1 MSVPNAGDPGPE
13 QPERPDAEGGT
24 SRWHP
29 VGARAAR
36 PDSKSGKH
44 EVDLTGDRTDL
55 PAEVTTALAPLVQR
69 PGRSAVLL
77 DFDGTLS
84 PIVDVPADARPLE
97 GAIDVLAVLARRFA
111 VVAVVSGRPV
121 DFLAPFVPDGVVVSG
136 LYGLEVLRGGR
147 RTDHPG
153 AAPWRA
159 VVDEVARR
167 SVADGP
173 AGMVVESK
181 GLSLTLHY
189 RTRPDVE
196 HAVTGWASA
205 QATRSGLVVR
215 PARMSVEL
223 HPPIAA
229 DKGSAVDDLAYGV
242 ESVGFVGDDR
252 GDLPAFDAL
261 DRLEER
267 GIAAVRVAVASDEVP
282 GELVDR
288 ADLVVDGP
296 SAVLDMLR
304 YLAAD
309 PA

>member
-1 MSVPNAGDPGPE
+1 MTADRAG
-13 QPERPDAEGGT
+13 
-24 SRWHP
+24 
-29 VGARAAR
+29 V
-36 PDSKSGKH
+36 
-44 EVDLTGDRTDL
+44 
-55 PAEVTTALAPLVQR
+55 PAEATTVLAPLLQR

-84 PIVDVPADARPLE
+84 PIVDVPAAARPLE
-97 GAIDVLAVLARRFA
+97 GAIAVLAVLARRFA
-111 VVAVVSGRPV
+111 VVGVVSGRPI
-121 DFLAPFVPDGVVVSG
+121 DFLAPFLPDGVVVSG

-167 SVADGP
+167 SVTDGP

-189 RTRPDVE
+189 RTRPDLQ
-196 HAVTGWASA
+196 HAVAGWASA
-205 QATRSGLVVR
+205 QAARSGLVVR

-229 DKGSAVDDLAYGV
+229 DKGSAVDDLVHGV
-242 ESVGFVGDDR
+242 ESVGYVGDDR

-267 GIAAVRVAVASDEVP
+267 GTAAVRVAVASDEVP

-296 SAVLDMLR
+296 SAVLDLLR
-304 YLAAD
+304 YLAD

>member
-1 MSVPNAGDPGPE
+1 MGVRDAANPRA
-13 QPERPDAEGGT
+13 ERPDARGDT
-24 SRWHP
+24 SGSQP

-36 PDSKSGKH
+36 PEAKSNKH
-44 EVDLTGDRTDL
+44 EAGLTADHTGL
-55 PAEVTTALAPLVQR
+55 SAEATTALAPLLQS

-77 DFDGTLS
+77 DFDGTLA
-84 PIVDVPADARPLE
+84 PIVDAPADAHPIE
-97 GAIDVLAVLARRFA
+97 GAMDVLAVLARRVA

-121 DFLAPFVPDGVVVSG
+121 EFLAPFVPDRVVVAG
-136 LYGLEVLRGGR
+136 LYGLEVLRDGR

-167 SVADGP
+167 SVTDGP

-189 RTRPDVE
+189 RTRHDLE
-196 HAVTGWASA
+196 HAVAGWASA
-205 QATRSGLVVR
+205 QAARSGLVVR

-229 DKGSAVDDLAYGV
+229 DKGSAVDDLVHGV
-242 ESVGFVGDDR
+242 ESVCFVGDDR

-261 DRLEER
+261 DRLETR
-267 GIAAVRVAVASDEVP
+267 GVAAVRVAVASDEVP

-296 SAVLDMLR
+296 SAVLDLLR
-304 YLAAD
+304 HLAA
-309 PA
+309 

>member
-1 MSVPNAGDPGPE
+1 M
-13 QPERPDAEGGT
+13 
-24 SRWHP
+24 HP
-29 VGARAAR
+29 VGARASGPEPKR
-36 PDSKSGKH
+36 GKH
-44 EVDLTGDRTDL
+44 GVGLTADRTGVSSE
-55 PAEVTTALAPLVQR
+55 ATAALAPLLQR

-84 PIVDVPADARPLE
+84 PIVDAPADARPLE

-121 DFLAPFVPDGVVVSG
+121 EFLAPFVPDAVVVSG

-153 AAPWRA
+153 AAAWRA
-159 VVDEVARR
+159 VVDEVTQR
-167 SVADGP
+167 SVTDGP

-189 RTRPDVE
+189 RTRPDLE
-196 HAVTGWASA
+196 HPVAGWASA
-205 QATRSGLVVR
+205 QAARSGLVVR

-229 DKGSAVDDLAYGV
+229 DKGSAVDDLAHGV
-242 ESVGFVGDDR
+242 ESVCFVGDDR

-267 GIAAVRVAVASDEVP
+267 GVAAVRVAVASDEVP
-282 GELVDR
+282 GALVDR

-296 SAVLDMLR
+296 SAVLDVLR